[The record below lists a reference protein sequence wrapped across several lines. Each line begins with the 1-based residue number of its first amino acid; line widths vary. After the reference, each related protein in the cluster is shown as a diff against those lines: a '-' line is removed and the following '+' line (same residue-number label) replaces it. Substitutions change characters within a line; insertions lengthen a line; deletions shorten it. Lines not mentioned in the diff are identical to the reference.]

1 MSSFKSVLTGLLL
14 SFIAFDVIAESVSL
28 RETPSLTLSQAIEKT
43 LLQSPEIKAS
53 IRTAEV
59 YNARQQQAEL
69 GTNPTLTATAEDF
82 LGSGEVSGLDA
93 MQATLSLNFV
103 LDRSLVSSRSQQAYA
118 ATSLAAV
125 STELTRVDAAAET
138 ARRFIN
144 VLGIEA
150 QLVEQRLALQ
160 LSEQSLATVKQAVT
174 AGRRHAGDLYRAK
187 TVVSKA
193 KLAIEDNEHEL
204 KVARH
209 LLAAR
214 WGSSSPDFHRLEGDP
229 TKLPDP
235 KSWPNILN
243 SLDQSPLKEKF
254 LSEERLAQST
264 LVLEQSKSRKPL
276 EYQVG
281 IRHLGVSDDVAFV
294 AGVSVPLGWRNQNQG
309 NIKAAEKE
317 FEVIEARQAAIT
329 VELRAR
335 LFELYQNLQQ
345 SLHRSDVLENDIIPN
360 LVEAY
365 ELTQVAF
372 EQGRY
377 NYQELQSLQRELL
390 ETKRQLIRTNVQAH
404 FQVIE
409 IERLT
414 GTAISKEYA
423 L

>member
-1 MSSFKSVLTGLLL
+1 MSSFKSVFTGLLL
-14 SFIAFDVIAESVSL
+14 SFSASGVIAESVSL
-28 RETPSLTLSQAIEKT
+28 SESPGLTLSQAIEKT

-53 IRTAEV
+53 IGKVEV
-59 YNARQQQAEL
+59 YKAKQQQAEL
-69 GTNPTLTATAEDF
+69 GANPTLTATAEDF
-82 LGSGEVSGLDA
+82 LGTGDVSEFDA

-103 LDRSLVSSRSQQAYA
+103 LDRSLISTRSQYANA

-125 STELTRVDAAAET
+125 SMELTRVDAAAET

-160 LSEQSLATVKQAVT
+160 ISEQSLVTITQAVK

-187 TVVSKA
+187 TSVSKA

-214 WGSSSPDFHRLEGDP
+214 WGSTSPDFHRLEGDP

-235 KSWPNILN
+235 KSWPLIRS

-281 IRHLGVSDDVAFV
+281 IRHLGESDDVAFV

-309 NIKAAEKE
+309 NIKAAEKK
-317 FEVIEARQAAIT
+317 FEVIEARQAAIA

-335 LFELYQNLQQ
+335 LFELYQNLQH
-345 SLHRSDVLENDIIPN
+345 SLHQADVLANDIIPN

-365 ELTQVAF
+365 ELTQAAF

-377 NYQELQSLQRELL
+377 NYQELQSLQRELM
-390 ETKRQLIRTNVQAH
+390 ETKSQLIQTSVQAH

-414 GTAISKEYA
+414 GTTISKEYA